1 MPVSIDLEISHCL
14 SGRDHMRCYQGMW
27 ARKHCDC
34 DRKTGLEIKMF
45 PKIALIPNGD
55 PAFARNQ
62 CEASLKRLGV
72 DCIDLFYLHRINPK
86 IPIEIPIMEMKKL
99 KEEGKISAIVIGSGF
114 GQS

>member
-27 ARKHCDC
+27 TTT
-34 DRKTGLEIKMF
+34 TGLEIKMF